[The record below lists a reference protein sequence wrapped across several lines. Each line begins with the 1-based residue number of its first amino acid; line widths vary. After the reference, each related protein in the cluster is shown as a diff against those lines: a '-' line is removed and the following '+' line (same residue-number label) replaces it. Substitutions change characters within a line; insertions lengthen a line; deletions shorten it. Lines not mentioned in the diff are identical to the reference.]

1 MFDPAWISAVIY
13 TLLTAGLALAWRII
27 TAGKRSADGVFAFL
41 FLLSLVLLYSVA
53 SAGYFPF
60 FSPLFFF
67 TLILCQS
74 AAALYAYAFPNAIRP
89 PVRWI
94 VFVAVSDALF
104 FLFFLI
110 DPAFAFPAVLFSS
123 LYLAA
128 LAILFA
134 IRKQRHLRPAVR
146 SGTNRAIAAVI
157 AIQLLLGA
165 TTAAGIRLFTTT
177 PFLSAVPVVF
187 LATAFLLVSS
197 RRISRDIP
205 LSRSFVFPV
214 LFLSIPLGFV
224 WYELFPLRALLA
236 RYLSSGAFPTNAAIA
251 AFLTLNLLAI
261 ITAWLADRIPRHV
274 GLYQARHDLFA
285 ASFRTRAAAATSHRE
300 LLRLFNTTLT
310 SSFPEIQDIRYILF
324 SEDDD
329 HLPEAGLLRT
339 CDPRLE
345 EGLIVE
351 WFSDGSEDHL
361 LRRAAPSGLL
371 EEECER
377 IAADLVIPLR
387 DKGMLFGVLALS
399 GAGINAAV
407 ARTVATI
414 ASIAADHYLRLSLL
428 SVILHKERQI
438 RETEYFAE
446 TGNMVSLIAHE
457 IRTPLT
463 SVMLNLEM
471 LKESLQK
478 EGPLDPEHL
487 DIAHREVKRLN
498 ETVEKMLLFG
508 RNIKLEPS
516 DGSFEEF
523 IADLRRTYAVAP
535 APVRFDD
542 PPPGRF
548 LLDWDRLRYLTINL
562 VNNALQAIEQSD
574 RPGEVTVTIRAE
586 DGRLVLA
593 VADTGPGIPEERQ
606 ERVFDPFFTTRKEGN
621 GLGLAIC
628 RKIARLM
635 EGTMELTVSRP
646 GETRF
651 TLTVPLER

>member
-1 MFDPAWISAVIY
+1 MFEPAPVSAIIY
-13 TLLTAGLALAWRII
+13 TLLTAGLALAWRILM
-27 TAGKRSADGVFAFL
+27 AGKRTADGLFAFL
-41 FLLSLVLLYSVA
+41 FILSLTLLYSVA
-53 SAGYFPF
+53 SVGYFPF

-67 TLILCQS
+67 ALLFCQS
-74 AAALYAYAFPNAIRP
+74 AAAFYVYAFPNAIRP
-89 PVRWI
+89 PARWLAFI
-94 VFVAVSDALF
+94 AASDLL
-104 FLFFLI
+104 FLFFFLLA
-110 DPAFAFPAVLFSS
+110 PSFAFPAVLFSS
-123 LYLAA
+123 LHLAA
-128 LAILFA
+128 LSLLFTL
-134 IRKQRHLRPAVR
+134 RKQRHLRPAIR
-146 SGTNRAIAAVI
+146 AGANRTIAMII

-165 TTAAGIRLFTTT
+165 TTATGIRLFVTT
-177 PFLSAVPVVF
+177 PFLAALPAVF
-187 LATAFLLVSS
+187 LATAIILVSS

-205 LSRSFVFPV
+205 LSRSFVFPL
-214 LFLSIPLGFV
+214 LFLSVPLGFV
-224 WYELFPLRALLA
+224 WYELFPLRALLSRHFA
-236 RYLSSGAFPTNAAIA
+236 SGAFPTNAAIA
-251 AFLTLNLLAI
+251 AFVTLNLLAI
-261 ITAWLADRIPRHV
+261 IAAWLADRIPRHI
-274 GLYQARHDLFA
+274 GMYQARHDLFT
-285 ASFRTRAAAATSHRE
+285 ASFRTRAAAATTHRE

-310 SSFPEIQDIRYILF
+310 SSFPEIRDLRYILF

-371 EEECER
+371 EEECDR
-377 IAADLVIPLR
+377 IGADLVIPLR
-387 DKGMLFGVLALS
+387 DKGMLFGVLAIS
-399 GAGINAAV
+399 GIGINAAV
-407 ARTVATI
+407 ARTIATI

-516 DGSFEEF
+516 DGSFDDF
-523 IADLRRTYAVAP
+523 IADLRRTYAA
-535 APVRFDD
+535 APVRFGAC
-542 PPPGRF
+542 PAGGFR
-548 LLDWDRLRYLTINL
+548 LDWDRLRYLTINL
-562 VNNALQAIEQSD
+562 INNALQAIERSG
-574 RPGEVTVTIRAE
+574 RPGEV
-586 DGRLVLA
+586 A
-593 VADTGPGIPEERQ
+593 VAVREEEGELILDVTDTGPGIPEEKVSRI
-606 ERVFDPFFTTRKEGN
+606 FDPFFTTRKDGN

-635 EGTMELTVSRP
+635 EGTIDLTVSRP

-651 TLTVPLER
+651 TLTFPADRV